1 MKLVSIDGT
10 TLSAIGV
17 AAGIPDQFPGFDVQ
31 TQALNRAGAPP
42 SQGTPVFGLRPI
54 PIQFGILP
62 GFNIEA
68 TAAVLLNLLNP
79 LDGRAKRVV
88 AARNDGTQ
96 VETYATVGS
105 WRHGARNVIETTLS
119 AADPVWRALAPVA
132 AAQTFAGGAP
142 TSMAVP
148 VQGQATAYPTLRV
161 QPTVQRGAG
170 TATVGARWRRR
181 LTVTNNGRGTL
192 SRYPLLVDTGLT
204 SSVVSGGNALAS
216 GNDLR
221 VWWQGK
227 EVARTLL
234 NWNQATTAKVWIL
247 VESLPVGASTVFDFV
262 WGNPNAGT
270 PPVLAYPDLPAFD
283 PATSTNAVWKYLID
297 TVGKGLW
304 YVDGLVPPRVVDVE
318 VPGAWR
324 PSLTLPD
331 PDNDDDFAQFAW
343 TTAGSG
349 GSRATFDAIRTRTDT
364 RAFRDERLADGVVLA
379 HPLGIASLR
388 AGFLYENDQ
397 YGANGTAPVGKL
409 VILTRNQG
417 AEGWNVFFQRIQT
430 NNSEVTVPAVTY
442 TFPEPASEIGVAVW
456 PYDEVGVTQLA
467 KGGRIAAA
475 KFNATCEVGI
485 DSSGL
490 DLDWQ
495 GSAEA
500 VYELALDLRLGG
512 GATPTPPYTRLRVG
526 GDAERRLAVRL
537 GEHLVVDAARRTV
550 EVWNASLTAKVE
562 DAPAATV
569 VGEDVVAGPG
579 VAVTYPARA
588 WLPLRPGAQTLYV
601 GEPAMGT
608 LDVDVLHT
616 PGWL

>member
-1 MKLVSIDGT
+1 MRLLSIDGV
-10 TLSAIGV
+10 SFASIGV
-17 AAGIPDQFPGFDVQ
+17 NAGIPQGFPGFDVQ
-31 TQALNRAGAPP
+31 TQAMNRAGAPP

-54 PIQFGILP
+54 PVRFGVAP
-62 GFNIEA
+62 GQPTEA
-68 TAAVLLNLLNP
+68 TLAALLNLLNP

-88 AARNDGTQ
+88 AERRDGTQ
-96 VETYATVGS
+96 VALDATVGS
-105 WRHGARNVIETTLS
+105 WANETVNTIRVELAS
-119 AADPVWRALAPVA
+119 ADPVWRALAAVTA
-132 AAQTFAGGAP
+132 SQTFAAGAP
-142 TSMAVP
+142 ASMAVA
-148 VQGQATAYPTLRV
+148 VQGQATAYPTIRV
-161 QPTVQRGAG
+161 QPTVQRSAG
-170 TATVGARWRRR
+170 TATLGARWRRR

-192 SRYPLLVDTGLT
+192 SRYPILVDTGLT

-216 GNDLR
+216 GNDFR

-227 EVARTLL
+227 EIARTLL
-234 NWNQATTAKVWIL
+234 NWNQATTAKVWVL

-270 PPVLAYPDLPAFD
+270 PPTLAYPDLPAFD
-283 PATSTNAVWKYLID
+283 LATSTNAKWVYLID

-304 YVDGLVPPRVVDVE
+304 HVDGLVPPRVVDVE

-364 RAFRDERLADGVVLA
+364 RAFRDERLADGVVIA
-379 HPLGIASLR
+379 SPLGIASLR
-388 AGFLYENDQ
+388 AAFLYENDQ

-417 AEGWNVFFQRIQT
+417 AEGWNVFFQRIQI

-442 TFPEPASEIGVAVW
+442 AFPENASEIGVAVW

-475 KFNATCEVGI
+475 KFNATCELNL
-485 DSSGL
+485 DASGL

-500 VYELALDLRLGG
+500 VYEPALDLRLGG
-512 GATPTPPYTRLRVG
+512 GAGATPPYTRLRVG
-526 GDAERRLAVRL
+526 GAAERRLAVRL

-562 DAPAATV
+562 DAPAAAV

-588 WLPLRPGAQTLYV
+588 WLPLRPGNQTLYV
-601 GEPAMGT
+601 AEPAMGT

-616 PGWL
+616 PGYL